1 MSKKITLNL
10 MENFKKLSI
19 LVMVVLQDHYTGLHF
34 IQNNLQQFWKTTTYT
49 FTKHTVFK
57 SSPFFQKLGKENAN
71 NFYVHF

>member
-34 IQNNLQQFWKTTTYT
+34 IQNNLQLFWKTTIPLQNTL
-49 FTKHTVFK
+49 FFK